1 MGKTYT
7 PIWFLPT
14 AVNSKYRN
22 NYDEIFSK
30 KEGRQQKADQAK
42 SSCKK
47 NPEKAKSFLAA
58 ALTGCLCR
66 DGEDCGPVTG

>member
-14 AVNSKYRN
+14 VVNSEYRN

-30 KEGRQQKADQAK
+30 KEGRQQKAGQAK
-42 SSCKK
+42 GCGKK
-47 NPEKAKSFLAA
+47 DSTKAESPHNTDTDDSDPR
-58 ALTGCLCR
+58 TG
-66 DGEDCGPVTG
+66 